1 VSKRKAFD
9 IDKYTPVLML
19 LPALI
24 AICIVQLYPC
34 VVAIGMSFFDI
45 NLLKPTRPFIGF
57 DNYAKIFEDPVNMR
71 VMLNT
76 LVWAIVTVVAGSF
89 LSLCVAV
96 QLNKPFRSRAL
107 FRVLFLA
114 PWVTPPI
121 VIASIWKLIL
131 NRDLSP
137 ISTLLM
143 NLHLVSKPVEFLSD
157 PTIYFGFLSI
167 PMIYLI
173 IVNIWSFMP
182 FAIVMF
188 LSGLQTV
195 PTELYEA
202 ATVDGA
208 SKTQQFRHITIPML
222 MPVMETI
229 ILLQGIWQFNNFNLS
244 YLVTHGGPLNSTELM
259 AVRVYIEAMN
269 NFRYGYGASISV
281 VMVAIVIVPTIIYIR
296 KVAREESRDIV

>member
-1 VSKRKAFD
+1 
-9 IDKYTPVLML
+9 
-19 LPALI
+19 
-24 AICIVQLYPC
+24 
-34 VVAIGMSFFDI
+34 
-45 NLLKPTRPFIGF
+45 
-57 DNYAKIFEDPVNMR
+57 MR